1 MNKNALQ
8 KTVRR
13 ATAWCLVLSLAGAP
27 ALPVLA
33 QATAEWSLEQYQ
45 QLSNDMAAADEL
57 VLLMAPGSEDW
68 RSASQAALD
77 ARRALVVYISNALRS
92 GSMPAEFLEPAT
104 QARFLLIQ
112 NIIDLTADLG
122 LCDQAQ
128 AALVLLREVSDT
140 SETLREAF
148 ELSQQAV
155 VDCEPYSAVSQTTPA
170 PVVEPATPPPV
181 APIAPE
187 PAQQASVSPPPA
199 EPAGASQGGGTP
211 SGFVQ
216 AEPERTAS
224 PLRGVGVALLATGG
238 AMLAGGLAWDAA
250 SAAGPRREFSDL
262 SGTCEVGLPC
272 YDRWTELA
280 DQIDASK
287 APIGA
292 LTIGGAA
299 LAVTGTVLFL
309 AAPRDRDSARVN
321 LTPAWRPGY
330 VGATIGFR

>member
-13 ATAWCLVLSLAGAP
+13 AIAWCLVLSLAGAP
-27 ALPVLA
+27 ALPVFA
-33 QATAEWSLEQYQ
+33 QVTAEWSLEQYQ

-92 GSMPAEFLEPAT
+92 GSMPSDFVEPAT
-104 QARFLLIQ
+104 QARFVLIQ

-140 SETLREAF
+140 SDTLREAF

-155 VDCEPYSAVSQTTPA
+155 VGCVPYSAVSQTTPA
-170 PVVEPATPPPV
+170 PVVA
-181 APIAPE
+181 
-187 PAQQASVSPPPA
+187 PA

-262 SGTCEVGLPC
+262 SGTCDVGLPC

-321 LTPAWRPGY
+321 LTPAWSPGY
-330 VGATIGFR
+330 VGATVGFR